1 MTTTLLQ
8 LRKKKEKKK
17 KKIFSSFL
25 NQLEMV
31 QAFFF
36 RWEIEKEANYSER
49 GEGRERRGKGKGKGK
64 GFCWSEELSGCDV
77 VFLFIPA
84 PFSGLLM

>member
-8 LRKKKEKKK
+8 LRKKKD
-17 KKIFSSFL
+17 IFFFSES
-25 NQLEMV
+25 V
-31 QAFFF
+31 GDGTSFFF

-49 GEGRERRGKGKGKGK
+49 GEGRERRGKGKGKG
-64 GFCWSEELSGCDV
+64 FCCSEELSGCDV